1 MMENVKRYSS
11 FIKRIVTAPTVIRVK
26 LLKTSNLKIITTISE
41 IVYNII
47 HKNIKVT
54 APTLTKLRKYKKVLY
69 KLIAARPSS
78 RKEILLR
85 NPNCLI
91 PLSVLFK

>member
-1 MMENVKRYSS
+1 MDNVNRYSS
-11 FIKRIVTAPTVIRVK
+11 FIKRIVTASAPIRVH
-26 LLKTSNLKIITTISE
+26 LPKTSNLQIISAIAE

-47 HKNIKVT
+47 HKNIKVP
-54 APTLTKLRKYKKVLY
+54 AVALGKLKKFKKVFY
-69 KLIAARPSS
+69 KLVAAKSTS

-85 NPNCLI
+85 NPKCLQ